1 MWKIKI
7 FKTRCDSQY
16 QLTLRFL
23 QQFDSALSRTALSRI
38 LFMIVMIF
46 NILRHVAICKKI
58 CNLNV
63 DFVIK

>member
-38 LFMIVMIF
+38 LFMIVIIF
-46 NILRHVAICKKI
+46 IILRHVAICKKT
-58 CNLNV
+58 CNLIV
-63 DFVIK
+63 DFFIK